1 MKSPKIVI
9 VLALSLSLTGSA
21 FAHSPEGFLAF
32 AWQWPAGAEPVIDGN
47 GGEFQAIPAEWWQ
60 TTEMFPDTQGGVD
73 INRADFDARAV
84 ITFSSA
90 TNFIYAYSEV
100 FDDISTAADTWQ
112 FLVDADHAGDDV
124 GLRWPDGTSDEDKE
138 RLRGSRAQQY
148 EIWNTAGDSDVI
160 GPTETLFFWGKAS
173 WLPDLG
179 WYEAEHT
186 FEGTYGGEGTTFLE
200 VKFGSYVHLDQEDPD
215 ATEWYDLTE
224 GIIIGLGYNWMDVE
238 TPDQAANSP
247 WESFYN
253 LTQNNEMFFNGAATC
268 DFLLAEV
275 DPGFATAV
283 DATTWGRVKSQ
294 FAE

>member
-1 MKSPKIVI
+1 MKRTKLVI
-9 VLALSLSLTGSA
+9 VLALALSLAGSA
-21 FAHSPEGFLAF
+21 SAHSPEGWLGF

-47 GGEFQAIPAEWWQ
+47 GSEFAAIPAEWWQ

-73 INRADFDARAV
+73 INRADFDAKAV
-84 ITFSSA
+84 ITYSRA

-100 FDDISTAADTWQ
+100 FDDFSTAADTWQ
-112 FLVDADHAGDDV
+112 FLVDVDHVGDDV
-124 GLRWPDGTSDEDKE
+124 GLRFPEGTTDEDKE

-173 WLPDLG
+173 WLPEQG
-179 WYEAEHT
+179 WYQAEHT
-186 FEGTYGGEGTTFLE
+186 FEGTYGGEGTTYLE
-200 VKFGSYVHLDQEDPD
+200 VLFGSFTNLDQEDPS
-215 ATEWYDLTE
+215 AAEWYDLDE

-238 TPDQAANSP
+238 DPAQSANSP

-253 LTQNNEMFFNGAATC
+253 LTQNNEMFFNGAAAS

-275 DPGFATAV
+275 DPGFTAV
-283 DATTWGRVKSQ
+283 EATTWGRVKSQ